1 MCAEWVNLSIFCVY
15 DSFSFLKISMNFLG
29 FSLFNVTLVIFSNK
43 NISYNLP
50 YICRCKR
57 HQFKIF
63 YYQCV
68 CTVCVSMCV
77 AACVSYMCYNT
88 HVEVGT
94 AGRNHFSPSTCMWV
108 LGIELRSQ
116 ACSASVLQHCL
127 SSLAFLYT
135 AVSSLLLGRGCR

>member
-1 MCAEWVNLSIFCVY
+1 MKY
-15 DSFSFLKISMNFLG
+15 SFSFLKISMNFLG

-57 HQFKIF
+57 HQFKNF

-77 AACVSYMCYNT
+77 AACVSYMCHNT